1 MATVNV
7 TITIV
12 TVVDVLIELRKL
24 DLQCRLVQT
33 VREKKGE
40 RKVSLEVNTHKLETS
55 IHSVT
60 VVHGH
65 LWDRRKCPYL

>member
-1 MATVNV
+1 VFVTPISMATVNV

-33 VREKKGE
+33 VREKKG
-40 RKVSLEVNTHKLETS
+40 
-55 IHSVT
+55 
-60 VVHGH
+60 
-65 LWDRRKCPYL
+65 